1 MNLPLHQLDLN
12 LLVVFRQL
20 LAERS
25 VSRAAQALELS
36 QPAVSNALA
45 RLRRLLG
52 DELFVRT
59 PLGMEPTPYAET
71 IAEGVV
77 YALGMVQDT
86 LNQKNA
92 FDPLT
97 STRRFTIGMTD
108 IGEIWFLP
116 RLMGLLAERAP
127 GVTLSTVRNAAVNL
141 REDMEA
147 GKVDLAIGLLPQLK
161 SGFFQRKL
169 LSTRYVCLMRKG
181 HPLDK
186 ARVSLKEFSAAEHL
200 MVVSPGTG
208 HSQID
213 ELMRRVS
220 IQRKVRLTVPH
231 FTPVGHLL
239 QASDMLATVT
249 EQLALKSAV
258 PFDLVSKK
266 HPVELP
272 EVAINLFWHAKA
284 HKDAA
289 NQWLRGLIFD
299 TFKAGA

>member
-1 MNLPLHQLDLN
+1 MNLPLHKLDLN
-12 LLVVFRQL
+12 LLLVFRQL
-20 LAERS
+20 LTERN
-25 VSRAAQALELS
+25 VSRAAETLELS

-45 RLRRLLG
+45 RLRRQLG

-59 PLGMEPTPYAET
+59 PQGMAPTPYAEL
-71 IAEGVV
+71 IAEGLLH
-77 YALGMVQDT
+77 ALGMVHDT
-86 LNQKNA
+86 LNQSSA
-92 FDPLT
+92 FVPAT
-97 STRRFTIGMTD
+97 SNRRFTIGMTD

-116 RLMGLLAERAP
+116 RLMALLAEHAP
-127 GVTLSTVRNAAVNL
+127 GVTLSTVRNTAVNL

-186 ARVSLKEFSAAEHL
+186 PRMSLKAFASAEHL

-208 HSQID
+208 HGQID
-213 ELMRRVS
+213 ELMQRAG

-239 QASDMLATVT
+239 QATDMLATVT
-249 EQLALKSAV
+249 EQLARKCAE
-258 PFDLVSKK
+258 PFGLVSVK
-266 HPVELP
+266 HPVTLP
-272 EVAINLFWHAKA
+272 EVSINLFWHAKA

-299 TFKAGA
+299 TFHQPR